1 MVFSLVQ
8 ADQRLPLCLRNGRS
22 LCRLALCAVG
32 EPDAGS
38 DGIRIDILPRSC
50 QQDAVILCHV
60 PSGGDDLMGKLS
72 VVGEQQQTGGILVQ
86 PSHRPQILPA
96 QLRRNQLH
104 DAVLSR
110 LIRRADIPLRL
121 VQKHV

>member
-1 MVFSLVQ
+1 MDILFEQLNTASQRQIRGHRQTAQRHTFQLLHVVSQCGEHPAHLMVFSLVQ

-38 DGIRIDILPRSC
+38 DGIRIGILPRSC

-60 PSGGDDLMGKLS
+60 PSGGDD
-72 VVGEQQQTGGILVQ
+72 
-86 PSHRPQILPA
+86 
-96 QLRRNQLH
+96 
-104 DAVLSR
+104 
-110 LIRRADIPLRL
+110 
-121 VQKHV
+121 